1 MASISQK
8 LTLPKFGFFGLS
20 FKRHKILSDYLSDSE
35 NNWFILEEEIP
46 DSQSKL
52 TLLSMQDAK
61 IALKAGETVYKLTQ
75 SIFSVNL
82 HFEELTLADG
92 NTLTVNAKA
101 GVKISDPERF
111 FRRHARRMAE
121 NMELTED
128 SLCDLWEAAFY
139 NVLQVEAHKLNL
151 ENWKSGL
158 TGATIAAALQRY
170 YFAPMA
176 LKYIDGT
183 SLEFVESV
191 EGNSPSEEKRLQE
204 ELAKQQKEFEEEQQ
218 RRISAQNKAEHEAK
232 LEAMREQIR
241 LKELEIK
248 NKEQERINQEA
259 AYQRRL
265 EEEKR
270 KAEQERLRKQDEL
283 RIALANT
290 NKWKEISD
298 NEKAIAI
305 DFSALMNNQAEIN
318 SVEMKDTAVSVNSIL
333 YQGVLG
339 QWNALRKGAS
349 LEFAFTPSKSGF
361 VTIINLGTSGKMTI
375 LAPNALT
382 GSDTLSVKVDQGVR
396 YNFPKSIMP
405 DLDAD
410 SFLEDSSSGLEGIY
424 VVVTKKP
431 LFNFAK
437 TGDLTQL
444 PELSYDKVQ
453 ALINQLKSLDSNSWC
468 AGCLEFQV
476 VR

>member
-1 MASISQK
+1 MASISKK
-8 LTLPKFGFFGLS
+8 LTLPNLGLFGFL
-20 FKRHKILSDYLSDSE
+20 FKRGKILSDYLSDSE

-46 DSQSKL
+46 DTQSKL
-52 TLLSMQDAK
+52 TILSKQDAE
-61 IALKAGETVYKLTQ
+61 IALKAGETVYKLAQ
-75 SIFSVNL
+75 SLFYVNL

-92 NTLTVNAKA
+92 NTLTINAAA
-101 GVKISDPERF
+101 GVKISDPIRF

-121 NMELTED
+121 NSELTED
-128 SLCDLWEAAFY
+128 SLCDLWEAPFY

-151 ENWKSGL
+151 DNWKSGL

-176 LKYIDGT
+176 AKFVDGT

-204 ELAKQQKEFEEEQQ
+204 ELEKQQKDLEEEQQ
-218 RRISAQNKAEHEAK
+218 RRISAQNKAAHEAK

-248 NKEQERINQEA
+248 NKEQERLNQEA

-283 RIALANT
+283 RIALANS
-290 NKWKEISD
+290 NKWKEISHA
-298 NEKAIAI
+298 EKAIAI
-305 DFSALMNNQAEIN
+305 DFSALMKNQEEIN
-318 SVEMKDTAVSVNSIL
+318 GVEMKNAALSASSIL

-339 QWNALRKGAS
+339 QWNALRKGES

-361 VTIINLGTSGKMTI
+361 VTILNLGTSGKMTI
-375 LAPNALT
+375 LAPNSLT
-382 GSDTLSVKVDQGVR
+382 GSDTLSVKADQGVR

-410 SFLEDSSSGLEGIY
+410 SFIEDSSSGLEGIY
-424 VVVTKKP
+424 VLVTKEP

-437 TGDLTQL
+437 TSDLTEL

-453 ALINQLKSLDSNSWC
+453 ALINQLKNLDANAWC

-476 VR
+476 VK

>member
-1 MASISQK
+1 MASISKK
-8 LTLPKFGFFGLS
+8 LTLPSYNLFGWI
-20 FKRHKILSDYLSDSE
+20 FKRPKVLSEYLSDSE

-46 DSQSKL
+46 DDQSKL
-52 TLLSMQDAK
+52 TILSKQDAE
-61 IALKAGETVYKLTQ
+61 IALKAGETVYKLAQ
-75 SIFSVNL
+75 SLFYVNL

-92 NTLTVNAKA
+92 NTLTINAVA

-111 FRRHARRMAE
+111 FRRHAKRLAD
-121 NMELTED
+121 NTELTED
-128 SLCDLWEAAFY
+128 SLCDLWEAPFY

-151 ENWKSGL
+151 DNWKSGL
-158 TGATIAAALQRY
+158 TGATIAAALHRY

-176 LKYIDGT
+176 AKY
-183 SLEFVESV
+183 V

-204 ELAKQQKEFEEEQQ
+204 ELKKQQKELEEEQQ
-218 RRISAQNKAEHEAK
+218 RRISAQNKAAHEAK
-232 LEAMREQIR
+232 LEAMREQMR
-241 LKELEIK
+241 LTELEIK

-283 RIALANT
+283 RIALANS
-290 NKWKEISD
+290 NKWKEISHR
-298 NEKAIAI
+298 EKAIAI
-305 DFSALMNNQAEIN
+305 DFSALMKNQEEIN
-318 SVEMKDTAVSVNSIL
+318 GVEMKNAALSASSL
-333 YQGVLG
+333 FYQGVLG
-339 QWNALRKGAS
+339 QWNALRKGDS
-349 LEFAFTPSKSGF
+349 LEFSFTSSKSGF
-361 VTIINLGTSGKMTI
+361 VTILNLGTSGKMTI
-375 LAPNALT
+375 LAPNSLT

-410 SFLEDSSSGLEGIY
+410 SFIEDSSSGLEGIY
-424 VVVTKKP
+424 VIVTKKP

-444 PELSYDKVQ
+444 SELSYDKVQ
-453 ALINQLKSLDSNSWC
+453 ALIDQLKSLDANAWS
-468 AGCLEFQV
+468 AGCLEFQTLK
-476 VR
+476 